1 MKKEEDI
8 ILEEQTIR
16 NVQLEEVFQKTLDF
30 NTNYLKFSKAKLE
43 EAKKLREEILNG

>member
-30 NTNYLKFSKAKLE
+30 NTNYLKFLKAKLE
-43 EAKKLREEILNG
+43 EA